1 MHEKSTT
8 VGQCLQRQRESRK
21 MSLESVS
28 QGTRINLAF
37 IKALEEDAFQLLP
50 SETYVRGFL
59 QSYAKFIQLD
69 PVEILRMYR
78 NQVHPVG
85 LPKDQV
91 RQEEDEHSPRKVR
104 KKHLSD
110 FLAAIFRWSANL
122 FEQ

>member
-1 MHEKSTT
+1 MHEKTT

-28 QGTRINLAF
+28 QGTRINPAF
-37 IKALEEDAFQLLP
+37 IQALEEDAFQLLP

-59 QSYAKFIQLD
+59 QSYAKFIHLD
-69 PVEILRMYR
+69 PAEILGLYR
-78 NQVHPVG
+78 NQLNP
-85 LPKDQV
+85 PKDQV
-91 RQEEDEHSPRKVR
+91 RGREGGPSPLKVR

-110 FLAAIFRWSANL
+110 FLAAIFRGSTNL